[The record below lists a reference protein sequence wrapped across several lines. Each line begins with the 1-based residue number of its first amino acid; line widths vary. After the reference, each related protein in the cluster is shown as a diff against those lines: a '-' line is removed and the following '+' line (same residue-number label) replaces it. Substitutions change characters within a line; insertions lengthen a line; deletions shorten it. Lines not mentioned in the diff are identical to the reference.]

1 MCFIVSPGRGRRG
14 VDGRDV
20 VQRPNLAYL
29 SFPPSAISLFSPSR
43 SFPPSSLS
51 LSFPPLSVS
60 RILFVRLPTARAT
73 LGRNPN
79 SVAKRLRRIDPTPI
93 CISFV
98 LEREIFCVPCFIKS
112 EREREKEEPPGLFPC
127 LETISRF
134 GYGKRCFKL
143 LYSSLFRSH
152 SQSCSFP
159 IYISIVSVYF

>member
-1 MCFIVSPGRGRRG
+1 MT
-14 VDGRDV
+14 DGTWYNDPTLLTSLSHP
-20 VQRPNLAYL
+20 RP
-29 SFPPSAISLFSPSR
+29 SLFSHPLVR
-43 SFPPSSLS
+43 SLLPLS

-112 EREREKEEPPGLFPC
+112 EREREREKEEPPGLFPC

>member
-1 MCFIVSPGRGRRG
+1 MLT
-14 VDGRDV
+14 DGTWYND
-20 VQRPNLAYL
+20 PTLLTSL
-29 SFPPSAISLFSPSR
+29 SHFQPSLFSHPLVR
-43 SFPPSSLS
+43 SLVPLSLS

-112 EREREKEEPPGLFPC
+112 KREKERERAPRPLSVFRDDLPFRLWKA
-127 LETISRF
+127 
-134 GYGKRCFKL
+134 L
-143 LYSSLFRSH
+143 L
-152 SQSCSFP
+152 
-159 IYISIVSVYF
+159 